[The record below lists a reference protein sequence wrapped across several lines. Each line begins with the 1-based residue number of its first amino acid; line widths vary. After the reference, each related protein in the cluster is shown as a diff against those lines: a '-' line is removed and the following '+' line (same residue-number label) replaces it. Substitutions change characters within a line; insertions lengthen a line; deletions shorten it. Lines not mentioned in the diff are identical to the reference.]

1 MNVYFSIFL
10 FLSSSISI
18 LNAFEL
24 KEFLR
29 IKIPDNYL
37 FVKTNFG
44 PSINC
49 RNDGSFICGQEGY
62 PNPWAVVV
70 NRKNKY
76 YFFKPNNWV
85 ADFRT
90 NQIDSGTANGILY
103 VVNQEIQNYTGS
115 RINTQYMIRLIG
127 DDSVI
132 FFESAGGEMKT
143 NIVKITNSK
152 RTLISSTN
160 ESKNQ
165 NYIKKSDYDGQII
178 QTQLLKNGF
187 IGNGISSESHSNQF
201 LILAEIDDNYIVF
214 NRLTDSE
221 VIDASRIVLDS
232 ENNQDIKLNLFNT
245 TGNYLRVQSS
255 TNLINW
261 STFKTIKNEQS
272 LEIVVPANQKQEFI
286 RAIE

>member
-1 MNVYFSIFL
+1 M
-10 FLSSSISI
+10 
-18 LNAFEL
+18 

-29 IKIPDNYL
+29 IKIPDSYL

-49 RNDGSFICGQEGY
+49 RNDGSFICKGSG
-62 PNPWAVVV
+62 WAVVV

-76 YFFKPNNWV
+76 YFFKPYIWA

-90 NQIDSGTANGILY
+90 NQIDTGTLNGILY
-103 VVNQEIQNYTGS
+103 VVNQEIQNFSNVEIT
-115 RINTQYMIRLIG
+115 TDWMIRLIG

-132 FFESAGGEMKT
+132 FLETTGGEMKT

-152 RTLISSTN
+152 RALISSTN
-160 ESKNQ
+160 ESKTLT
-165 NYIKKSDYDGQII
+165 YIKKIDYDGQII
-178 QTQLLKNGF
+178 QTQLVKPPMALSPK
-187 IGNGISSESHSNQF
+187 SSESHSNQF
-201 LILAEIDDNYIVF
+201 FITTEIDDNYIVF

-272 LEIVVPANQKQEFI
+272 LQIAVPANKPKEFI